1 MFNSGLEAMERRI
14 DSAKQRSGGGQGQ
27 AGAGLSYF
35 SWKPGDKK
43 VLRFL
48 ADDVITEEMYDFIVD
63 RTGSTKNFL
72 IDPSDP
78 GRLDRYRSPSPG
90 IGWRNLP
97 KSSKFEPPKAKTIG
111 AAVAVLRHEVPGPEG
126 RMVVEDVILDKTI
139 NEQTFPARHF
149 GVVQQGM
156 PNFWRQLIKGY
167 FKRYGTL
174 TDRDYEIT
182 REGASLDTT
191 YNIVPLDVDPDLDSP
206 DKVRAFYFYGEPWDE
221 EDPQRFLKCPMTTL
235 EWAKYYSGE
244 ERHKHWLTPQDGQES
259 NGLGEFHKDTTHNP
273 ADEAQAA
280 APSNTQFS
288 SLKETLL
295 AKARPQQGS

>member
-1 MFNSGLEAMERRI
+1 MERHL
-14 DSAKQRSGGGQGQ
+14 DSAKKRSVGSGGGFP
-27 AGAGLSYF
+27 GAGLGYYN
-35 SWKPGDKK
+35 WKPGDKK

-63 RTGSTKNFL
+63 KTGSTKHFL
-72 IDPSDP
+72 VDPSDP
-78 GRLDRYRSPSPG
+78 GRLDRYRAPSPG

-97 KSSKFEPPKAKTIG
+97 RSSKFEPPKARMIG
-111 AAVAVLRHEVPGPEG
+111 AAVAVLRQEVPGPDG
-126 RMVVEDVILDKTI
+126 RMVVEDVIFDKEV
-139 NEQTFPARHF
+139 NEQNLQARHF
-149 GVVQQGM
+149 GIVTQGM

-206 DKVRAFYFYGEPWDE
+206 DKVRAFYFYGQPWDE
-221 EDPQRFLKCPMTTL
+221 NDPQRFLKCPMTTV
-235 EWAKYYSGE
+235 EWAKYYSSE
-244 ERHKHWLTPQDGQES
+244 DRHRHWLEPDESTPAGG
-259 NGLGEFHKDTTHNP
+259 NGIGEFHPATTSNP
-273 ADEAQAA
+273 DEAQAA
-280 APSNTQFS
+280 PNTQFS

-295 AKARPQQGS
+295 SKARTQGN

>member
-14 DSAKQRSGGGQGQ
+14 DSAKQRSSGGQQ

-78 GRLDRYRSPSPG
+78 GRLDRFRSPSPG

-97 KSSKFEPPKAKTIG
+97 KSSKFEPPKAKVIG
-111 AAVAVLRHEVPGPEG
+111 AAVAVLREEVPGPEG
-126 RMVVEDVILDKTI
+126 RMVVQDVILDKLV
-139 NEQTFPARHF
+139 NEQNLQARHF
-149 GVVQQGM
+149 GVVTQGI

-206 DKVRAFYFYGEPWDE
+206 EKVKAFYFYGQPWDE
-221 EDPQRFLKCPMTTL
+221 NDGHRLLKCPMTTL

-244 ERHKHWLTPQDGQES
+244 ERHKHWLEPQDGENKAAP
-259 NGLGEFHKDTTHNP
+259 NGIAEFARETTSNP
-273 ADEAQAA
+273 ADEAQAST
-280 APSNTQFS
+280 PNTQFS
-288 SLKETLL
+288 SLKETLM
-295 AKARPQQGS
+295 AKAKTQQS

>member
-14 DSAKQRSGGGQGQ
+14 DSAKQRAGGGGGQ

-78 GRLDRYRSPSPG
+78 HRLDRYRSPNPG
-90 IGWRNLP
+90 IGWRSLP
-97 KSSKFEPPKAKTIG
+97 KSSKFEIPKAKTVG
-111 AAVAVLRHEVPGPEG
+111 CAVAVLRQEVPGPDG
-126 RMVVEDVILDKTI
+126 RMVVEDVILDKTVDDQ
-139 NEQTFPARHF
+139 NLQARFF
-149 GVVQQGM
+149 GVVQQGI

-206 DKVRAFYFYGEPWDE
+206 EKVKAFYFYGQPV
-221 EDPQRFLKCPMTTL
+221 EDDDPHRLLKCPMTTL

-244 ERHKHWLTPQDGQES
+244 ERHKHWLTPQDGDASS
-259 NGLGEFHKDTTHNP
+259 NNGMGEFHRDTTSNP

-280 APSNTQFS
+280 PPNAEFS
-288 SLKETLL
+288 SLKETLM
-295 AKARPQQGS
+295 AKAKNQQS